1 VTGENATAQITYYQ
15 YTAALS
21 ALFLAESRTLPQD
34 AATAAAQIAAIVAR
48 NPSREKWPGA
58 YVARIRPGDGSEPWT
73 LTEDDAAVA
82 EARRV
87 LEGFG
92 RNRPYSASE
101 LAVARQAVLDAR
113 LVPLC

>member
-1 VTGENATAQITYYQ
+1 LTDEDATAQITYYQ
-15 YTAALS
+15 YTAPLS

-48 NPSREKWPGA
+48 NPSRDRWPGA
-58 YVARIRPGDGSEPWT
+58 YIARITPDDGSRPWT
-73 LTEDDAAVA
+73 LAEDDPAVI

-101 LAVARQAVLDAR
+101 LAVARKAVLDAR